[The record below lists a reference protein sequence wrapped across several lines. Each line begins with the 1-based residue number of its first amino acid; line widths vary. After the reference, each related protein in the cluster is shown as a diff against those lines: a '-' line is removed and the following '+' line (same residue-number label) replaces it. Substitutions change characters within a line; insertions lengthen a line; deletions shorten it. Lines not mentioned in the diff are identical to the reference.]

1 MVASRGALRVDPYL
15 AFSFLVEIE
24 GIVTGG
30 FTEVDGLQA
39 EIEVKEYREGGQND
53 YVHKLAGPARYPSNL
68 VLKRGLTD
76 STTLWQWCQDTLQGD
91 VERKNGSVILLD
103 SAGQEA
109 WRWNFIDAY
118 PVKWSGP
125 SLRADSATVAVE
137 TLELAHHGLRRVS
150 SAVTRR

>member
-24 GIVTGG
+24 GLVTGG
-30 FTEVDGLQA
+30 FTDVDGLQA

-76 STTLWQWCQDTLQGD
+76 AMTLWQWCQDTLQGD
-91 VERKNGSVILLD
+91 VTRRNGSIVLLD
-103 SAGQEA
+103 ATGQET
-109 WRWNFIDAY
+109 WRWNFVDAY

-125 SLRADSATVAVE
+125 SLKADSATVAVE
-137 TLELAHHGLRRVS
+137 TLELAHHGLRRVT
-150 SAVTRR
+150 AAARR

>member
-1 MVASRGALRVDPYL
+1 MVASRGPLRVDPYL

-24 GIVTGG
+24 GLVTGG
-30 FTEVDGLQA
+30 FTEVDGLQV

-76 STTLWQWCQDTLQGD
+76 AMTLWQWCQDTIEGD
-91 VERKNGSVILLD
+91 VERRNGSIVLLD
-103 SAGQEA
+103 TDGQEA
-109 WRWNFIDAY
+109 WRWNFVDAY

-137 TLELAHHGLRRVS
+137 TLELAHHGLRRVG
-150 SAVTRR
+150 SAAARR